1 MPEILT
7 LAPGIEVPKPDD
19 GAELRY
25 NQAAVER
32 VETFFS
38 MLVFG
43 QNDWA
48 GKPFELLP
56 WERDLIR
63 RFYGIEVK
71 DDDGRLFEIAL
82 LDLAPAV
89 GALLVSLSQC
99 LLRLAG
105 GNKPLVLGHQ
115 IAPQRV
121 GVQLRVEPGGDQP
134 LAAKFRAQRA
144 EEEVHDSRCDIA
156 AAVIDREKAALDA
169 EGLGDFT
176 QNLRLRPFAQDV
188 FI

>member
-1 MPEILT
+1 MPELLT

-19 GAELRY
+19 GAGLRY

-63 RFYGIEVK
+63 QFYGIEVK
-71 DDDGRLFEIAL
+71 DDDGRWVRYRRFLYNEIPKKNGKSELAAGLGLYHLLADGEQKPGVGILPWTRRTPISFTAAL
-82 LDLAPAV
+82 RPWWRTPSLGSRNIGHWHGHAPAC
-89 GALLVSLSQC
+89 GRSAPAL
-99 LLRLAG
+99 ADG
-105 GNKPLVLGHQ
+105 
-115 IAPQRV
+115 
-121 GVQLRVEPGGDQP
+121 
-134 LAAKFRAQRA
+134 
-144 EEEVHDSRCDIA
+144 
-156 AAVIDREKAALDA
+156 
-169 EGLGDFT
+169 
-176 QNLRLRPFAQDV
+176 
-188 FI
+188 